1 MALDSRDDRTL
12 MNGIAEGDSTA
23 LQALFDRHSGQVMAL
38 CLRILRDRARAEE
51 VTGDVFW
58 ELWDRADRYR
68 PDRGAPLAYV
78 LTLTRSRAIDRLRIA
93 RREEPTGAAADVA
106 EGLAAA
112 GADGPRRS
120 GARAGGGGLADGG
133 AGVGGAVAGA
143 AAGGATVGGAAV
155 VGMAMRDAGPFESAA
170 ASELSGR
177 VRRALAGLSEAERR
191 AVEMS
196 FFDGLSH
203 GEIASALREPLGTI
217 KSRIRQGLLRLRDA
231 LAGEYGTMGTA

>member
-1 MALDSRDDRTL
+1 VQDNRDDRAL
-12 MNGIAEGDSTA
+12 MTGLAEGDTTA

-38 CLRILRDRARAEE
+38 SLRILRDRARAEE

-58 ELWDRADRYR
+58 ELWERADRYR

-78 LTLTRSRAIDRLRIA
+78 MTITRSRAIDRLRSG
-93 RREEPTGAAADVA
+93 RREEPTGGVADVA
-106 EGLAAA
+106 ATLG
-112 GADGPRRS
+112 
-120 GARAGGGGLADGG
+120 
-133 AGVGGAVAGA
+133 AGA
-143 AAGGATVGGAAV
+143 AAPRGSSPGASTGADAGARSGAAS
-155 VGMAMRDAGPFESAA
+155 GAAMRDAGPFESAA
-170 ASELSGR
+170 ASELSRR
-177 VRRALAGLSEAERR
+177 VRRALSGLSEAERR

-203 GEIASALREPLGTI
+203 GEIASALSEPLGTI

>member
-1 MALDSRDDRTL
+1 VPDSRDDRTL
-12 MNGIAEGDSTA
+12 MNGLAEGDTRA

-78 LTLTRSRAIDRLRIA
+78 LTVARSRAIDRLRSA
-93 RREEPTGAAADVA
+93 RREDPTGSAADVA
-106 EGLAAA
+106 EGS
-112 GADGPRRS
+112 ADG
-120 GARAGGGGLADGG
+120 
-133 AGVGGAVAGA
+133 AGA
-143 AAGGATVGGAAV
+143 AVG
-155 VGMAMRDAGPFESAA
+155 GMAMRDAGPFESAA
-170 ASELSGR
+170 TSELSGR

-203 GEIASALREPLGTI
+203 GEIASALSEPLGTI

>member
-1 MALDSRDDRTL
+1 MAHDSRDDRTL
-12 MNGIAEGDSTA
+12 MNGIAEGDTTA
-23 LQALFDRHSGQVMAL
+23 LQALYDRHSGQVLAL

-68 PDRGAPLAYV
+68 PDRGAPVAYV
-78 LTLTRSRAIDRLRIA
+78 LTLSRSRAIDRLRSA

-112 GADGPRRS
+112 GADAPRRS
-120 GARAGGGGLADGG
+120 AARAGGALATG
-133 AGVGGAVAGA
+133 AEAAIGAVAGA
-143 AAGGATVGGAAV
+143 AGG
-155 VGMAMRDAGPFESAA
+155 GMAMRDAGPFESAA
-170 ASELSGR
+170 ASELRGR
-177 VRRALAGLSEAERR
+177 VQRALAGLSEAERR

-203 GEIASALREPLGTI
+203 GEIANALREPLGTI

>member
-1 MALDSRDDRTL
+1 VLDTRDDRTL
-12 MNGIAEGDSTA
+12 MTGLAEGDTTA

-38 CLRILRDRARAEE
+38 CLRVLRDRARAEE

-58 ELWDRADRYR
+58 ELWERADRYR
-68 PDRGAPLAYV
+68 AARGAPLAYMMTV
-78 LTLTRSRAIDRLRIA
+78 ARSRAIDRLRSA
-93 RREEPTGAAADVA
+93 RREDPTGGAADVA
-106 EGLAAA
+106 EAIGARAPAAPSQSAGGAGAASVAGAAGAAAA
-112 GADGPRRS
+112 GA
-120 GARAGGGGLADGG
+120 
-133 AGVGGAVAGA
+133 
-143 AAGGATVGGAAV
+143 AT
-155 VGMAMRDAGPFESAA
+155 RDAGPFESAA
-170 ASELSGR
+170 ASELRGR

-203 GEIASALREPLGTI
+203 DEIATALSTPLGTI

>member
-1 MALDSRDDRTL
+1 LDRKVDVQDALDTQDDRAL
-12 MNGIAEGDSTA
+12 MAGIAAREKTA
-23 LQALFDRHSGQVMAL
+23 LETFYDRHAGQVMAL

-78 LTLTRSRAIDRLRIA
+78 LTVARSRAIDRLRSA
-93 RREEPTGAAADVA
+93 RREDPTGSAADVA
-106 EGLAAA
+106 EGS
-112 GADGPRRS
+112 ADG
-120 GARAGGGGLADGG
+120 
-133 AGVGGAVAGA
+133 AGA
-143 AAGGATVGGAAV
+143 AVG
-155 VGMAMRDAGPFESAA
+155 GMAMRDAGPFESAA
-170 ASELSGR
+170 TSELSGR

-203 GEIASALREPLGTI
+203 GEIASALSEPLGTI